1 MSSRATR
8 KPKDFAVA
16 ATDERQAV
24 PGKADRR
31 LADRVLDPSR
41 RVVFEVREELRGDL
55 AVARSCDTGVDD
67 AEHQASAPLALRR
80 DSGVGGRTPVLDGGP
95 EARQSGEAVRQQI
108 IENEKR
114 GERLAAGQCGQRD
127 VKAFAS
133 HLKPDER
140 LVILKDYMGVHIF
153 SGERGT
159 IGRWACR
166 QDDRSRIDLR
176 GPEDRLD

>member
-1 MSSRATR
+1 M
-8 KPKDFAVA
+8 
-16 ATDERQAV
+16 
-24 PGKADRR
+24 
-31 LADRVLDPSR
+31 
-41 RVVFEVREELRGDL
+41 FEVREELRGDL
-55 AVARSCDTGVDD
+55 PVGRSCDTGVDG
-67 AEHQASAPLALRR
+67 AEHQASPPLALRC
-80 DSGVGGRTPVLDGGP
+80 DSGVGGCTPVLDSGP

-114 GERLAAGQCGQRD
+114 GERLAARQCGQRD

-140 LVILKDYMGVHIF
+140 LVILKDYMGLNIF

-159 IGRWACR
+159 IGLWACR

-176 GPEDRLD
+176 GPENRLD

>member
-1 MSSRATR
+1 MSSRATW
-8 KPKDFAVA
+8 KPKDSAVA
-16 ATDERQAV
+16 TTDERQAV
-24 PGKADRR
+24 PGKADCR
-31 LADRVLDPSR
+31 LADGVLDPGF
-41 RVVFEVREELRGDL
+41 RVAFKIWEELRGDL
-55 AVARSCDTGVDD
+55 AVGRSRDTGVDD

-140 LVILKDYMGVHIF
+140 LVILKDYMGMNIF
-153 SGERGT
+153 SGERGA
-159 IGRWACR
+159 IGLWACR